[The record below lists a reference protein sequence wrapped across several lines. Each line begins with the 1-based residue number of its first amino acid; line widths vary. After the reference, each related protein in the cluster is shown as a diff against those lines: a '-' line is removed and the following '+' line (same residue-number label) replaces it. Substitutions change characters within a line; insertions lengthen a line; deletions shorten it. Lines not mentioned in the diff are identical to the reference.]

1 MIEIIKRIMM
11 ILLATW
17 CMLPLLAQEIDER
30 KDSVKQDKI
39 YCDIPYTQPSFP
51 GGHEALLQYLKENVQ
66 WPDTESC
73 AQGRVIVSFIVE
85 TDGSLS
91 DIKVMK
97 SLDPLFDKESIRV
110 VKSMPK
116 WIPGTRDGQHP
127 IRVKYVI
134 PVIFRSE

>member
-1 MIEIIKRIMM
+1 MTMKRIMM
-11 ILLATW
+11 ILLTIW

-30 KDSVKQDKI
+30 KDSVKQDRI
-39 YCDIPYTQPSFP
+39 YYDIPYTQPSFP
-51 GGHEALLQYLKENVQ
+51 GGQVALLQYLKENVQ

-73 AQGRVIVSFIVE
+73 VQGRVIVSFIVE

-91 DIKVMK
+91 DIKVVK
-97 SLDPLFDKESIRV
+97 SLDHLFDNEALRV

-116 WIPGTRDGQHP
+116 WIPGTQNGQTV
-127 IRVKYVI
+127 RVKYTI